1 MLENL
6 ILAPIWTTN
15 FLFKVSALLDVK
27 HCASCNP
34 VQYQEKLIMQTWE
47 NGEKLNFGSQTFLR
61 EF

>member
-34 VQYQEKLIMQTWE
+34 VQYQEKLIMQT
-47 NGEKLNFGSQTFLR
+47 
-61 EF
+61 